1 MLSILIPTYNYNI
14 TTLVNTIWQQCKK
27 KSYPFEII
35 VVDDCSSNLTLTKN
49 NFEITKLENC
59 KFLKN
64 KHNIG
69 RTATRN
75 FLCKEAQYDWLLF
88 LDADVIPKYEDFI
101 QRFNL
106 EENKN
111 AEVIFGGISYD
122 YKMPKQDELFRWEYG
137 KKREAKPVSERLKE
151 PYFIIS
157 QNLMIK
163 KTVFIA
169 SNTLNESVYGLDIL
183 FSNNLKKNKVN
194 IKHID
199 NPVLHFGL
207 ETTNIFIEKSLEA
220 VKTTFLLENKNLLD
234 CDLRP
239 LQKSYLKLK
248 KWNLD
253 GFFSFI
259 VSKLLNRMKVN
270 FHSLKPNLFWF
281 DLYRLHYYIQLKSEK
296 DV

>member
-27 KSYPFEII
+27 ESYPFEII
-35 VVDDCSSNLTLTKN
+35 VADDCSPNLTLTKYN
-49 NFEITKLENC
+49 SEITKLENC
-59 KFLKN
+59 KLLKSN
-64 KHNIG
+64 KNIG

-75 FLCKEAQYDWLLF
+75 LLCEEAQYDWLLF
-88 LDADVIPKYEDFI
+88 LDADVIPKYNDFI
-101 QRFNL
+101 KRYKL
-106 EENKN
+106 EENKG

-122 YKMPKQDELFRWEYG
+122 YKKPKQEELFRWEYG
-137 KKREAKPVSERLKE
+137 KKREAKPVSERVIE

-183 FSNNLKKNKVN
+183 FSNNLKKNNV
-194 IKHID
+194 IVKHID
-199 NPVLHFGL
+199 NPVLHLGL
-207 ETTNIFIEKSLEA
+207 ETTNKFIEKSLEA
-220 VKTTFLLENKNLLD
+220 VKTTYLLENKNLLD
-234 CDLRP
+234 SDLRP

-248 KWNLD
+248 KWKLV
-253 GFFSFI
+253 GLFSFI
-259 VSKLLNRMKVN
+259 ISKFQNSMMEN

-281 DLYRLHYYIQLKSEK
+281 DLYRLHYYIQLKSGK
-296 DV
+296 NV